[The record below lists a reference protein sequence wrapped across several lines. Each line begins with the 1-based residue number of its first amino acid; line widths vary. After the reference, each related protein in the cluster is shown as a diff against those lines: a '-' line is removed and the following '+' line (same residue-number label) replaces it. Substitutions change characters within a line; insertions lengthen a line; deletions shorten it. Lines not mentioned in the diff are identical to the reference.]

1 MLQTVFSCVN
11 QFFPNDFLCRIAN
24 IVYPSHS
31 FHLVVGFDLFGHPLR
46 FGHLPG
52 KKLHPVLRG
61 FLHLD
66 KIFLQ
71 FAGDQQVGIENST
84 VFFEIA
90 QPYAVFSDWA
100 SFLLRR

>member
-1 MLQTVFSCVN
+1 MISSAALQILFIRPT
-11 QFFPNDFLCRIAN
+11 
-24 IVYPSHS
+24 HS
-31 FHLVVGFDLFGHPLR
+31 IWWLALISSVTPLR